1 VADASTLARW
11 RHAARS
17 YVLALRASRRY
28 GRSIKLHRAGRLP
41 EALQV
46 ARGGLALLSTPGVL
60 RQEGPEGSGIVCLT
74 IEVEWLAGQLGEL
87 GARSAD
93 VRDAVVFLRSLPEA
107 TGGKVG
113 ELRSV
118 WLPYLE
124 ARLAG
129 STQVV

>member
-1 VADASTLARW
+1 M
-11 RHAARS
+11 
-17 YVLALRASRRY
+17 RASRRY
-28 GRSIKLHRAGRLP
+28 GRSIKLRRAGRLP
-41 EALQV
+41 EALLA
-46 ARGGLALLSTPGVL
+46 AREGLALLATPGVL

-74 IEVEWLAGQLGEL
+74 VEVEWLAGQLGEP
-87 GARSAD
+87 GAKQAD

-107 TGGKVG
+107 TGGKAA

-129 STQVV
+129 STEVA